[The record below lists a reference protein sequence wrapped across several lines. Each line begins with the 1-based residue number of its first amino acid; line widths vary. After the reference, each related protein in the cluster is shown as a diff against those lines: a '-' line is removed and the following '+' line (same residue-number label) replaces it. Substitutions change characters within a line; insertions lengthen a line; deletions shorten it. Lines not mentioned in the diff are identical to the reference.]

1 MDGFGKRLKRIREN
15 KKIKDPKWT
24 QEFVADA
31 IGVARSTYTA
41 YENGTK
47 QPPLETVNKIAD
59 LFETNVDYL
68 LGRTDD
74 PTPITNR
81 QYEVFLAEI
90 KKKYPSVNLDDP
102 DIRQKLMKA
111 IDLVLDVYRQKQ

>member
-111 IDLVLDVYRQKQ
+111 IDLVLDIYRQKQ